1 MYHTVGS
8 NYLQFFKRKIN
19 SLLFCDKTGKS
30 LFLTFLDT
38 LSAKPHYC

>member
-19 SLLFCDKTGKS
+19 SQLFCDKTGKS

-38 LSAKPHYC
+38 LSAKPHYW

>member
-1 MYHTVGS
+1 MYHTAGS

-19 SLLFCDKTGKS
+19 LQLFCDKTRKS

-38 LSAKPHYC
+38 LSAKTHYC